1 MSSKIPKQLVI
12 SASPIPGET
21 STELELV
28 YGGRDIGALTLHAD
42 DFADF
47 VEALRAGF
55 TVIAE
60 QRTRDVAMFV
70 QAADDE
76 DDDPE
81 DD

>member
-1 MSSKIPKQLVI
+1 MKPPKQLFI
-12 SASPIPGET
+12 STSPVPGGT
-21 STELELV
+21 STELELI

-60 QRTRDVAMFV
+60 QRRQDVAMFV